1 MLCKKCDGKVMVDRT
16 LGSDIH
22 VELYCLRCGKRWS
35 LRYPEK
41 YGGFGI
47 WIMNKETLYLTGR
60 DMGY

>member
-1 MLCKKCDGKVMVDRT
+1 MFCKKCQGKVMVDRT
-16 LGSDIH
+16 LSSDYH

-41 YGGFGI
+41 YGGFGK
-47 WIMNKETLYLTGR
+47 WIMKMEALHLTGR